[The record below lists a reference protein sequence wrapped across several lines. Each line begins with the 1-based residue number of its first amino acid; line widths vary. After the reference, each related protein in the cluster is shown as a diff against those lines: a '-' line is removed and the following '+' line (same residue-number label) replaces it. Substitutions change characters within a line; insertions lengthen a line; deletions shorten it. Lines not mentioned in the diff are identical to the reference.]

1 MPVCI
6 YTMNGRLLRL
16 QELDMLNVSA
26 GKSCIFLRS
35 LSPYISGLSYR
46 VSNCGRMGVGH
57 AAPTPD
63 DQELAIEALE
73 HWNLLV
79 QVCNGINVARHVNH
93 RSADYFTIDR
103 IIADLI
109 SYKTQQSNQCQPVAH
124 VEYLFRS

>member
-1 MPVCI
+1 MPGHRKQCQQLHGGHTGVLKRRPSHLPVCI

-16 QELDMLNVSA
+16 QELDMLNASA

-35 LSPYISGLSYR
+35 LSPYFSGLSYR

-57 AAPTPD
+57 AAPKPD

-79 QVCNGINVARHVNH
+79 QVCDGINVVRCTSSTGVQITLL
-93 RSADYFTIDR
+93 SI
-103 IIADLI
+103 
-109 SYKTQQSNQCQPVAH
+109 
-124 VEYLFRS
+124 E